1 MLILTDGFR
10 TENQDTFTIGG
21 THIAMSLSRRF
32 LLASTFVSMLG
43 VGLFLTASSAA
54 AHAILLESTPATKSI
69 VSGPGMVVRLRFNV
83 RIDASRSRL
92 TLIRKDGSTQKLDID
107 KKQPSPD
114 TLTAPADRMQPD
126 EYRIR
131 WQVLAPD
138 GHISNGEIPFSVR
151 PT

>member
-1 MLILTDGFR
+1 MNLI
-10 TENQDTFTIGG
+10 
-21 THIAMSLSRRF
+21 RRF
-32 LLASTFVSMLG
+32 LFASAFLSILG
-43 VGLFLTASSAA
+43 LGLFLTPSSVAG
-54 AHAILLESTPATKSI
+54 HAILLESMSATKSI
-69 VSGPGMVVRLRFNV
+69 ISGPGMIIRLRFNV

-138 GHISNGEIPFSVR
+138 GHISSGEIPFSVR